1 MDDSQGLFVIGTDTG
16 VGKTLITCAIIRIL
30 RSQAIDAVGFKP
42 VATGEVNGSWGD
54 AVALHEAS
62 GKLEPIEKICPLRF
76 ALPMAPTLAA
86 RAEGIDPDLNL
97 ARSALGGLCTRHP
110 AVIIEG
116 VGGLLVPLDSRTLV
130 ADFALHVGFPVLLV
144 CRAGL
149 GTINHTLL
157 TLREIS
163 RYNLRLAGIVMNIT
177 QPTDTGMASG
187 AREEIERISGKK
199 ISAIIPCLSAHDH
212 DDHASSPRVARTI
225 AELDRQVDV
234 RKLLNPR
241 LPPAGRS
248 GERVAV
254 L

>member
-1 MDDSQGLFVIGTDTG
+1 MEDSQGLFVVGTDTG
-16 VGKTLITCAIIRIL
+16 VGKTLVTCAIIRML
-30 RSQAIDAVGFKP
+30 RGQAIDAVGFKP

-62 GKLEPIEKICPLRF
+62 GKREPIEKICPLRF

-86 RAEGIDPDLNL
+86 RAEGIDPDLVL

-110 AVIIEG
+110 VVIIEG

-157 TLREIS
+157 TIREIG
-163 RYNLRLAGIVMNIT
+163 RYNLRLAGIIMSVT
-177 QPTDTGMASG
+177 QPTDTHMAHG
-187 AREEIERISGKK
+187 AKEEIERISGKK
-199 ISAIIPCLSAHDH
+199 ILAVIPCLSAYDH
-212 DDHASSPRVARTI
+212 EDHSSSPRIARAI
-225 AELDRQVDV
+225 AELDKQVDV
-234 RKLLNPR
+234 RKLLNTR